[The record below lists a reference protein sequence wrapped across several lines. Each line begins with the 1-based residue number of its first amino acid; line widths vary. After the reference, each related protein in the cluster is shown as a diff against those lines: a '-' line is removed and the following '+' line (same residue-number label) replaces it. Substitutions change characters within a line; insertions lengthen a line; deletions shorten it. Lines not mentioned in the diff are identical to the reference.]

1 MAFFSRGKYKI
12 PNPYVTK
19 DFYKAY
25 INSVEANTPYVVDYK
40 TYVYIVETYYKEL
53 VKYILGGGVYKLPY
67 KMGDLL
73 IVKYRPRKRTA
84 TNTPIDWFNTVKYG
98 KLIRHTNDHSNYFKF
113 LINWNKAAC
122 RVANKTLY
130 RFVPTRDFKRTL
142 AAKIK
147 QGDTDYFE
155 L

>member
-1 MAFFSRGKYKI
+1 MAFFSRGKNKI
-12 PNPYVTK
+12 QDPYVTK
-19 DFYKAY
+19 DFYKEY
-25 INSVEANTPYVVDYK
+25 IKDKDKDSIYDVDYK
-40 TYVYIVETYYKEL
+40 TYVYIVETYYKAL
-53 VKYILGGGVYKLPY
+53 VEYVLNGGVYKLPF
-67 KMGDLL
+67 KMGNLL

-113 LINWNKAAC
+113 LINWDKKSC
-122 RVANKTLY
+122 RVINKTLY

-142 AAKIK
+142 ATKIK
-147 QGDTDYFE
+147 AGETDYFE